1 MRSRCARGAAGGIW
15 GRPTRTKSLLGPPSG
30 LVLGCEARRAEA
42 MTAMVDGERAI
53 ELRVDLDADASVA
66 APIPARVKL
75 DEPASELDGVIM
87 ADRAR
92 ILEAAD
98 AVEH

>member
-1 MRSRCARGAAGGIW
+1 MIDGA
-15 GRPTRTKSLLGPPSG
+15 
-30 LVLGCEARRAEA
+30 
-42 MTAMVDGERAI
+42 RAI

-66 APIPARVKL
+66 APILARVEL
-75 DEPASELDGVIM
+75 DEPASELDGVVM

>member
-1 MRSRCARGAAGGIW
+1 MGW
-15 GRPTRTKSLLGPPSG
+15 D
-30 LVLGCEARRAEA
+30 ARRAEA
-42 MTAMVDGERAI
+42 MAAMIDGERAI
-53 ELRVDLDADASVA
+53 EVRVDVDAGAGVA
-66 APIPARVKL
+66 APIRARVEL
-75 DEPASELDGVIM
+75 DEPAGELDGVVV